1 VGEFYGFYSMVGRF
15 SAVIGPTMWAIVA
28 KLTIGRGW
36 RRSAARRRDPDSAG
50 MVIFSW
56 WVLRGV
62 DDKPRDWAA
71 LHSDR

>member
-1 VGEFYGFYSMVGRF
+1 MVGRF

-28 KLTIGRGW
+28 KLTIGRGMAPE
-36 RRSAARRRDPDSAG
+36 RGQGVGILILLG